1 MKKNI
6 IFSILSTGT
15 NYVLPLL
22 VIPYCISSYGLDGY
36 GIISLTLALT
46 SIVALLTQLNLE
58 NTFASLPIAKDGATI
73 SNIIIIKFIIYISVV
88 AIIYLLTL
96 MFINENSF
104 LFILGVLP
112 LFFCVTNVNYYFIAQ
127 QNFKLIFYLNVLSK
141 LFFTIVVF
149 IVIYLKLPL
158 SLVVMGM
165 NGWYTTSS
173 VVGLFLL
180 RKVIRDSPIKD
191 SEGAINLKE
200 GISLFKIIMPGFS
213 SSLASLFLTML
224 VQPFM
229 AIVTSNNYS
238 IIAIYSICDKCIRAA
253 TGFLDSINNVL
264 YSKISS
270 LEQLIEKKKIVFK
283 AMTFYLLIEFFGLLL
298 LYLLFPYMTSYI
310 EKFRK
315 YQDLL
320 GLVFLI
326 TPIIMV
332 ITLGNIFSSLI
343 LFTSG
348 IFKEVTY
355 TIILS
360 SAIFMTIIFIPY
372 NLKNIEYF
380 LFALLLSEGISTI
393 LKGMLV
399 WKKTKFFK

>member
-1 MKKNI
+1 MKMKKNI

-36 GIISLTLALT
+36 GVISLTLALT

-58 NTFASLPIAKDGATI
+58 NTFASLSISKDGTTV
-73 SNIIIIKFIIYISVV
+73 SNIIIIKFIMYISVV
-88 AIIYLLTL
+88 AIIYLFSLL
-96 MFINENSF
+96 FISENSF

-112 LFFCVTNVNYYFIAQ
+112 LFFCITNVNYYFIAQ
-127 QNFKLIFYLNVLSK
+127 QNFKAIFYLNVLSK
-141 LFFTIVVF
+141 LFFTLVVF
-149 IVIYLKLPL
+149 IIIYLKLPL
-158 SLVVMGM
+158 SLVVMSM

-173 VVGLFLL
+173 LVGLFLL
-180 RKVIRDSPIKD
+180 RKVIKDRPIKD
-191 SEGAINLKE
+191 CKERINLKE
-200 GISLFKIIMPGFS
+200 ILSLFKIIIPGFS

-229 AIVTSNNYS
+229 AIVTSNNYN

-270 LEQLIEKKKIVFK
+270 LEQLSEKKKIVFK
-283 AMTFYLLIEFFGLLL
+283 TIFFYLLIEFCGLLL
-298 LYLLFPYMTSYI
+298 LYLLFPYLTSYV
-310 EKFRK
+310 ENFKK
-315 YQDLL
+315 YQKLLDLA
-320 GLVFLI
+320 FLI
-326 TPIIMV
+326 TPIVMV
-332 ITLGNIFSSLI
+332 ITLGNIFSSLV

-355 TIILS
+355 TI
-360 SAIFMTIIFIPY
+360 
-372 NLKNIEYF
+372 
-380 LFALLLSEGISTI
+380 
-393 LKGMLV
+393 V
-399 WKKTKFFK
+399 

>member
-1 MKKNI
+1 M
-6 IFSILSTGT
+6 
-15 NYVLPLL
+15 
-22 VIPYCISSYGLDGY
+22 
-36 GIISLTLALT
+36 
-46 SIVALLTQLNLE
+46 
-58 NTFASLPIAKDGATI
+58 
-73 SNIIIIKFIIYISVV
+73 
-88 AIIYLLTL
+88 
-96 MFINENSF
+96 
-104 LFILGVLP
+104 FILGVLP

-127 QNFKLIFYLNVLSK
+127 QNFKMIFYLNVLSK

-298 LYLLFPYMTSYI
+298 LYLLFPYLTSYI